1 MQYADMEDEA
11 IVACSQQGDSLA
23 TDYLLRQYTAVVKQ
37 EVRTLYL
44 IGADSEDLIQEGMI
58 ALFKAIHDYDAKK
71 GMSFSSFARLC
82 ISRQVYSSITAMTR
96 KKHAPLNTY
105 LSFHLPST
113 EDSNVTLGETLR
125 ATEYETNP
133 EEMLLMEERIAN
145 IKTQFVQKL
154 SKMEQQVLQYY
165 LDGMG
170 YVDIARKLGKTPKS
184 IDNAI
189 QRIRAKL
196 RQNLE

>member
-1 MQYADMEDEA
+1 MQYADMEDEQ
-11 IVACSQQGDSLA
+11 IVACSQQGDSFA

-58 ALFKAIHDYDAKK
+58 ALFKAIHDYDADK

-113 EDSNVTLGETLR
+113 EDSNVTLGETIK

-133 EEMLLMEERIAN
+133 EEMLLMEERISN

-154 SKMEQQVLQYY
+154 SKMEHQVLQYY